1 MVSGETGTEY
11 GIYGGTE
18 AQNMRSMGETE
29 AQHVGSMGEVRD
41 SIWGQWGNRHRIW
54 DLWGAEA
61 QHMGSMGH
69 SAWDL

>member
-1 MVSGETGTEY
+1 M
-11 GIYGGTE
+11 
-18 AQNMRSMGETE
+18 
-29 AQHVGSMGEVRD
+29 GSMGEVRD

-69 SAWDL
+69 SVWDLWGNLDTAYGIYRGLRHSIWGL